1 MEKTILMSM
10 KIKRLN
16 VFTVFLITGILG
28 FVLVSFKTQQKEPWN
43 HEQLLSPEDL
53 AKTLSDPQSHQPLI
67 LSVGP
72 AATIKNS
79 IDIGAAKDKAN
90 LDRLKRQLKATSKD
104 ETIVLYCG
112 CCPFDKC
119 PNIRPAFE
127 LLNQMQFTNHK
138 LLNLPHNLKVDW
150 IDHGYPVSN

>member
-1 MEKTILMSM
+1 MTIKSIITFSLFLTVGVVTSM
-10 KIKRLN
+10 
-16 VFTVFLITGILG
+16 
-28 FVLVSFKTQQKEPWN
+28 LVSFKQQAKEPWTQ
-43 HEQLLSPEDL
+43 EQLLDPEDL
-53 AKTLSDPQSHQPLI
+53 AKILNDPQSHQSLI

-79 IDIGAAKDKAN
+79 VDIGATRDKAT
-90 LDRLKRQLKATSKD
+90 LDKLKQQVKNTPKD

-127 LLNQMQFTNHK
+127 LLNQMQFKNHK

-150 IDHGYPVSN
+150 IDHGYPLSN